1 MGSGIISGSRIT
13 LGSGIIS
20 GAVQLGFAIPLSNA
34 HTDDLASYVGR
45 AREIAKATTMQRL
58 YGAEVAAKD
67 TGGTLKGVQV

>member
-34 HTDDLASYVGR
+34 HTDDPASYVGR
-45 AREIAKATTMQRL
+45 PEK
-58 YGAEVAAKD
+58 
-67 TGGTLKGVQV
+67 